1 MTIEFSKKQNKT
13 ETVYTLESAT
23 GGGTGTSAGN
33 FASVNMPMGGVRKRG
48 DNLIAQEADKKEVV
62 PSSKP
67 RNFVAKNATTGGA
80 GAHVDKK
87 RAQKQGKEKHK
98 KPFAESADEYTT
110 EKQIETRIRQIM
122 YDRKLSGTDSNAGEL
137 TRLKARLK
145 DLRGQQGVA
154 EGTADDMNKMFGNM
168 YDPMTTNLQRVA
180 LLAMQGRQNEAMMQL
195 NRAIKDASSESQ
207 KKIIDAINNIKPVTI
222 NGKVADSAT
231 LDKSP
236 KHQEWI
242 LKTFIPWV
250 QKTIGQQ
257 SVAEGMAQLSVQ
269 QLATVSD
276 QALDNA
282 YHYGR
287 STPGNTFGW
296 QANLKSAEF
305 AKRMIDAG
313 ETDIEKISDAIH
325 QGWNVTARAFVK
337 NPDQFDDT
345 EKLRAAGKLDAK
357 LQQREKLM
365 NVGYGQLPDDEQ
377 EKDRVVARALLQ
389 AIKGDQDVAE
399 GSNSSPFNQEQNLR
413 NKSDKELAELIQFW
427 NRALEKNPEHKIARE
442 QLGLIKMIRSERI
455 GKKLSEKTASKDVT
469 EMDNRTPSGDR
480 REQRAYSPEAIA
492 QREKEIQ
499 SQLQKLKKVNPELR
513 KKLGLPDLPEPK
525 EGVSEDHEIQM
536 ASSELQSI
544 AKNAVNLL
552 DLVRKYSERE
562 GLQAWQQSKI
572 TRAADYLNAV
582 LQSISG
588 EQHDPTMAEN
598 FKDGRHPGR
607 KGLAKRSGVDTG
619 ASVSSL
625 RDTAKHST
633 GEKQRMAHWL
643 ANMKSGHAKDE
654 SMAEGSTQ
662 KYEMM
667 LRNGQV
673 KKFVA
678 KDDADARRIAAG
690 HSAKSVIRM
699 KGNVPGDKIGEQG
712 VAENAGREL
721 TNTPRDRLISR
732 MSPSIDNNALL
743 QKVGKVVNS
752 PEFNSDTI
760 LKIVDSPNI
769 THPVGRY
776 IQKEFDELQYD
787 LGRAYED
794 HPEEVAEKLLSMLQD
809 RTQQGVAEAA
819 KHGLYYNVNK
829 RKAAGTSRPASSP
842 KAPTAQAWKDAAKTA
857 KKEGVA
863 EGESTR
869 CKQCGMKNCKCPG
882 GSCKCKPIAGWIP
895 GKGFQKAM
903 DEAAPKNM
911 SRAAKGYEKYG
922 KKGMQS
928 LSKAGR
934 EGASE
939 KKLDAIRDKYDNY
952 NEEWSKKYKSSINCS
967 HPKGFSQRAHCAGKK
982 KHNES
987 MLTMEMV
994 CADCGMCET
1003 HGNHMMEIKQRLDAK
1018 CWSGKHKEG
1027 TKIKGGVR
1035 VNNCVPNES
1044 SDAYSQRLQAT
1055 LENVLAEKIPANA
1068 PVDVYIKDFEK
1079 SNAPQFRGKTKEK
1092 RRQMAVAASY
1102 AAKNPSKKK

>member
-1 MTIEFSKKQNKT
+1 MTTEFSKKQNKT

-33 FASVNMPMGGVRKRG
+33 IASVNMPMGGVRKRG

-62 PSSKP
+62 STSKP

-87 RAQKQGKEKHK
+87 RAQKQGNEKHK

-110 EKQIETRIRQIM
+110 EKQIVTRIRQIM
-122 YDRKLSGTDSNAGEL
+122 YDRKISGTDSNAGEL
-137 TRLKARLK
+137 NRLKAELK
-145 DLRGQQGVA
+145 ALRGQQSVSEGVGGNYLYHA
-154 EGTADDMNKMFGNM
+154 TSPAGLKGILQSGYIGAQQTAQPATDAQTKLPSVAVTRDWNFASGSSRSSEGVGQGAVIIFDRNSIESKYKTFGSSQSWMTKGLPNATANTPQIKK
-168 YDPMTTNLQRVA
+168 
-180 LLAMQGRQNEAMMQL
+180 LAQL
-195 NRAIKDASSESQ
+195 TKYKDANKNNKLDYDEVPAGSEFFKTKAGGEAEEAVVVPKGALPLKGSMIGFWVDP
-207 KKIIDAINNIKPVTI
+207 KSELASDPTIINDPRRLELAPGGTGRFVKAKQVM
-222 NGKVADSAT
+222 
-231 LDKSP
+231 
-236 KHQEWI
+236 
-242 LKTFIPWV
+242 
-250 QKTIGQQ
+250 
-257 SVAEGMAQLSVQ
+257 AEGMAQLSVQ
-269 QLATVSD
+269 QLATISD

-313 ETDIEKISDAIH
+313 ETDIEKISNAIH
-325 QGWNVTARAFVK
+325 QGWNVTARAFVQ
-337 NPDQFDDT
+337 NPDRFDDT

-365 NVGYGQLPDDEQ
+365 SIGYSQLPDDEQ

-389 AIKGDQDVAE
+389 AIQGDQDVAE

-455 GKKLSEKTASKDVT
+455 GKKN
-469 EMDNRTPSGDR
+469 M
-480 REQRAYSPEAIA
+480 
-492 QREKEIQ
+492 
-499 SQLQKLKKVNPELR
+499 
-513 KKLGLPDLPEPK
+513 
-525 EGVSEDHEIQM
+525 SEDHEIQM

-552 DLVRKYSERE
+552 DLVRRYSERE

-572 TRAADYLNAV
+572 TKAADYLNSV

-598 FKDGRHPGR
+598 FKDGKNPGR
-607 KGLAKRSGVDTG
+607 KGLAKRSGVNTG

-625 RDTAKHST
+625 RDTARHSS

-643 ANMKSGHAKDE
+643 ANMKSGRAKDE
-654 SMAEGSTQ
+654 SVAEGSTQ

-712 VAENAGREL
+712 VAE
-721 TNTPRDRLISR
+721 
-732 MSPSIDNNALL
+732 
-743 QKVGKVVNS
+743 
-752 PEFNSDTI
+752 
-760 LKIVDSPNI
+760 
-769 THPVGRY
+769 
-776 IQKEFDELQYD
+776 
-787 LGRAYED
+787 
-794 HPEEVAEKLLSMLQD
+794 AEK
-809 RTQQGVAEAA
+809 
-819 KHGLYYNVNK
+819 KGLYYYVNK
-829 RKAAGTSRPASSP
+829 RKQAGTSRSASNP
-842 KAPTAQAWKDAAKTA
+842 KAPTDQAWRDAAKTA
-857 KKEGVA
+857 KEEDVA
-863 EGESTR
+863 EGERT
-869 CKQCGMKNCKCPG
+869 
-882 GSCKCKPIAGWIP
+882 
-895 GKGFQKAM
+895 
-903 DEAAPKNM
+903 M

-928 LSKAGR
+928 LAKAGR

-939 KKLDAIRDKYDNY
+939 KKLDAIRDKHDNY
-952 NEEWSKKYKSSINCS
+952 NEAWSQKYKGSINCS
-967 HPKGFSQRAHCAGKK
+967 HPKGFSQKAHCAGKK
-982 KHNES
+982 KHNEDL
-987 MLTMEMV
+987 MMEMT
-994 CADCGMCET
+994 CPDCGMCET
-1003 HGNHMMEIKQRLDAK
+1003 HGNNMMEIKQRLDAK
-1018 CWSGKHKEG
+1018 CWKGKHKEC
-1027 TKIKGGVR
+1027 TKIKGGIR

-1044 SDAYSQRLQAT
+1044 CDAYVQRLQAYLEST
-1055 LENVLAEKIPANA
+1055 LMEKIPANA
-1068 PVDVYIKDFEK
+1068 PVDVWVQDFQQADPQK
-1079 SNAPQFRGKTKEK
+1079 YHQFRNKTPEK
-1092 RRQMAVAASY
+1092 KAQMAVAASY
-1102 AAKNPSKKK
+1102 AAKNPSKKKK

>member
-1 MTIEFSKKQNKT
+1 MTTEFSKKQNKT

-23 GGGTGTSAGN
+23 GGGTSSGSI
-33 FASVNMPMGGVRKRG
+33 ASVSSPMGGVRKRG

-62 PSSKP
+62 PTSKP

-87 RAQKQGKEKHK
+87 RAQKQGNEKHK

-137 TRLKARLK
+137 NQLKARLK
-145 DLRGQQGVA
+145 DLRGQ
-154 EGTADDMNKMFGNM
+154 K
-168 YDPMTTNLQRVA
+168 
-180 LLAMQGRQNEAMMQL
+180 
-195 NRAIKDASSESQ
+195 
-207 KKIIDAINNIKPVTI
+207 
-222 NGKVADSAT
+222 
-231 LDKSP
+231 
-236 KHQEWI
+236 
-242 LKTFIPWV
+242 
-250 QKTIGQQ
+250 
-257 SVAEGMAQLSVQ
+257 
-269 QLATVSD
+269 
-276 QALDNA
+276 
-282 YHYGR
+282 
-287 STPGNTFGW
+287 
-296 QANLKSAEF
+296 
-305 AKRMIDAG
+305 
-313 ETDIEKISDAIH
+313 
-325 QGWNVTARAFVK
+325 
-337 NPDQFDDT
+337 
-345 EKLRAAGKLDAK
+345 
-357 LQQREKLM
+357 
-365 NVGYGQLPDDEQ
+365 
-377 EKDRVVARALLQ
+377 
-389 AIKGDQDVAE
+389 DVAE

-413 NKSDKELAELIQFW
+413 SKSDKELADLIQFW

-442 QLGLIKMIRSERI
+442 QLGLIKMIRSEQI

-492 QREKEIQ
+492 QRKKEIQ
-499 SQLQKLKKVNPELR
+499 SQLQKLKKVNPELL

-552 DLVRKYSERE
+552 DLVRRYSERE

-572 TRAADYLNAV
+572 TKAADYLNSV

-588 EQHDPTMAEN
+588 EQHDTGMAEN
-598 FKDGRHPGR
+598 FKDGKNPGR
-607 KGLAKRSGVDTG
+607 KGLAKRSGVNTG

-625 RDTAKHST
+625 RDTARHSS

-643 ANMKSGHAKDE
+643 ANMKSGRAKDE
-654 SMAEGSTQ
+654 GVEEGSTQ

-712 VAENAGREL
+712 VAE
-721 TNTPRDRLISR
+721 
-732 MSPSIDNNALL
+732 
-743 QKVGKVVNS
+743 
-752 PEFNSDTI
+752 
-760 LKIVDSPNI
+760 
-769 THPVGRY
+769 
-776 IQKEFDELQYD
+776 
-787 LGRAYED
+787 
-794 HPEEVAEKLLSMLQD
+794 AEK
-809 RTQQGVAEAA
+809 
-819 KHGLYYNVNK
+819 KGLYYYVNK
-829 RKAAGTSRPASSP
+829 RKQAGTSRSASNP
-842 KAPTAQAWKDAAKTA
+842 KAPTDQAWKDAAKTA
-857 KKEGVA
+857 KEEDVA
-863 EGESTR
+863 EGERT
-869 CKQCGMKNCKCPG
+869 
-882 GSCKCKPIAGWIP
+882 
-895 GKGFQKAM
+895 
-903 DEAAPKNM
+903 M

-928 LSKAGR
+928 LAKAGR
-934 EGASE
+934 DGASE
-939 KKLDAIRDKYDNY
+939 KKLDAIRDKHDNY
-952 NEEWSKKYKSSINCS
+952 NEAWSQKYKGSINCS
-967 HPKGFSQRAHCAGKK
+967 HPKGFSQKAHCAGKK
-982 KHNES
+982 KHNEDL
-987 MLTMEMV
+987 MMEMT
-994 CADCGMCET
+994 CPDCGMCET
-1003 HGNHMMEIKQRLDAK
+1003 HGNNMMEIKQRLDAK
-1018 CWSGKHKEG
+1018 CWKGKHKEG
-1027 TKIKGGVR
+1027 TKIKGGIR

-1044 SDAYSQRLQAT
+1044 SDAYAQRLQAT